1 MRLSILYIILALIFV
16 SCEQNDQGVDDDT
29 IIITSSKVGEE
40 LISTINLE
48 LLEFEYDEPVGI
60 GLTLL
65 YDENFYFVDRLST
78 QVLEFDLE
86 GNFLRAPIT
95 KGEGPSEIQRFHT
108 VYFGKDQFYFISG
121 YTVSVFNKDFN
132 LARRFELDF
141 EHGST
146 LHEIEHNPTPDNP
159 AVYELK
165 YWGNQVFARDG
176 YLYAKIE
183 ASNPKFNLWE
193 TKDYYELGG
202 IYSEFEISTGKS
214 TRVLGRRPPI
224 YLKYKFIPHYD
235 YYYHHILSD
244 EIYLSFEPDSLI
256 YITDMEFEVKETF
269 GTKGFGMHQNYIE
282 IDQYEEESNLIFRK
296 SKIQKGYYKYVKHF
310 PEDGITFRTYTLG
323 IPNDTVLEHG
333 TNPQRMQIY
342 KDKALIGDVEV
353 PTSFAIIGKIGDYYF
368 ADGSGGNPNNEE
380 IVVYKFKLE

>member
-1 MRLSILYIILALIFV
+1 MRLSLLYITLLIFV
-16 SCEQNDQGVDDDT
+16 SCKQKVQSVDDT

-65 YDENFYFVDRLST
+65 HNENFYFIDRLST
-78 QVLEFDLE
+78 QILEFDFE
-86 GNFLRAPIT
+86 GNFKRKPIT

-132 LARRFELDF
+132 LVRRFELDF

-165 YWGNQVFARDG
+165 YWGNQVFENNG
-176 YLYAKIE
+176 FFYVKIE
-183 ASNPKFNLWE
+183 SSNPKFNGYDHRE
-193 TKDYYELGG
+193 YYLYGG
-202 IYSEFEISTGKS
+202 TYGEFDLKTGKA
-214 TRVLGRRPPI
+214 TRVLGKRPPV
-224 YLKYKFIPHYD
+224 YLNYSHITYLD
-235 YYYHHILSD
+235 LYYHDVHEK

-256 YITDMEFEVKETF
+256 YITDMEFNVKEAF
-269 GTKGFGMHQNYIE
+269 GVKGIGMHQDYIE
-282 IDQYEEESNLIFRK
+282 TKHHEEASNLVFRMN
-296 SKIQKGYYKYVKHF
+296 KIQKGYYKYVKHF
-310 PEDGITFRTYTLG
+310 HEDGITFRTYTLG

-342 KDKALIGDVEV
+342 KDKALVGDVEV
-353 PTSFAIIGKIGDYYF
+353 PTSFAIIGKIGDYYY

-380 IVVYKFKLE
+380 IIVYKFKLE